1 MRKACAYFQ
10 EAAGILEALKE
21 LVKVG
26 AWPELTPDLSIN
38 LLDALQLLML
48 AQAQKCFYEKASRAG
63 MKDAIVAKI
72 TAECSRLYNEASA
85 RLGQAT
91 IGGGAG
97 SKEWLEVVEW
107 NKKLF
112 EGMQHYYA
120 ASAHE
125 EAHEYGKQLCRLT
138 YATNRVAEAVLL
150 TLRS

>member
-85 RLGQAT
+85 
-91 IGGGAG
+91 
-97 SKEWLEVVEW
+97 
-107 NKKLF
+107 
-112 EGMQHYYA
+112 
-120 ASAHE
+120 
-125 EAHEYGKQLCRLT
+125 
-138 YATNRVAEAVLL
+138 
-150 TLRS
+150 